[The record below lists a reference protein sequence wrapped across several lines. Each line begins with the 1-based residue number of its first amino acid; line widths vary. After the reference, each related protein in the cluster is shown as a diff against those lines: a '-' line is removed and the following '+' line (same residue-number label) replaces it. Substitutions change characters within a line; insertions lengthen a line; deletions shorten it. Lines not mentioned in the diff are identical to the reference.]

1 METQLCS
8 HRLAFLPL
16 DLAPGLTN
24 WGSLTSGK
32 RILTCKRCAN
42 ILLLG
47 STFAELLIGR
57 GRYGL
62 FHFLI
67 FLLFFIL
74 LLLFELFFFFIL
86 LRLSFVLQLLTLEY
100 LINISRLRLSFRL
113 RANRRFNML
122 LNLLFFLILDFNG
135 LNFRDLLRCLLRLLL
150 LYLNLCIFLSL
161 IFHCIRLD
169 FYFLFFLFLLFIR
182 DNLLFLLNLHLHLLL
197 FRFLTLI
204 LVLASF
210 RWGPD
215 VIHFNTLY
223 FLNPVPL
230 SLRDQCFR
238 LLYS

>member
-1 METQLCS
+1 MLVGSYGVLGRLLLMETQLCS

-74 LLLFELFFFFIL
+74 LLLFELFFFVFVVLFCFGTLKIIL
-86 LRLSFVLQLLTLEY
+86 RRAISGCVDGRKRSHLPISQLRLGVYVARYYCFSVKHVNH
-100 LINISRLRLSFRL
+100 IVRIKLRWTPLSSDQGRSV
-113 RANRRFNML
+113 
-122 LNLLFFLILDFNG
+122 LLFACASSLMFINEG
-135 LNFRDLLRCLLRLLL
+135 NVTRV
-150 LYLNLCIFLSL
+150 YLNGISL
-161 IFHCIRLD
+161 I
-169 FYFLFFLFLLFIR
+169 
-182 DNLLFLLNLHLHLLL
+182 
-197 FRFLTLI
+197 RF
-204 LVLASF
+204 AREF
-210 RWGPD
+210 MAQP
-215 VIHFNTLY
+215 Y
-223 FLNPVPL
+223 
-230 SLRDQCFR
+230 
-238 LLYS
+238 